1 MASETKKD
9 NIFGKEENVSSHVK
23 EVIGSITTRS
33 PENIISEYTFLSKS
47 YEELLGQTK
56 LVTSVSDRLQG
67 KLNRAYDKIQKFNSD
82 LESKNIELQETIDE
96 LTKARASKKAATI
109 VIVLAVLLFLIS
121 EGIIEPTVEANTT
134 NPYIGFAFKGVI
146 ALLIKPLETLVEKQ
160 LLKNATKNKR
170 NILEEAKLRAKESV
184 SK

>member
-9 NIFGKEENVSSHVK
+9 NIFGKEENVRNHVR
-23 EVIGSITTRS
+23 EVIETRASRS
-33 PENIISEYTFLSKS
+33 PENILDEYNILSKN

-67 KLNRAYDKIQKFNSD
+67 KLNKAYDKIQKINS
-82 LESKNIELQETIDE
+82 EIEARNIELQETIDE

-109 VIVLAVLLFLIS
+109 VIILAVMLFLVS
-121 EGIIEPTVEANTT
+121 EGVLEPIVEANTQ

-146 ALLIKPLETLVEKQ
+146 ALLIKPLESLVEKQ
-160 LLKNATKNKR
+160 LIKNAVKNKR
-170 NILEEAKLRAKESV
+170 NVVEEAKLKTKEV
-184 SK
+184 GLK

>member
-67 KLNRAYDKIQKFNSD
+67 KLNKAYDKIQKINSD
-82 LESKNIELQETIDE
+82 CFSVISSEEKSSNRMTVTI
-96 LTKARASKKAATI
+96 
-109 VIVLAVLLFLIS
+109 
-121 EGIIEPTVEANTT
+121 
-134 NPYIGFAFKGVI
+134 
-146 ALLIKPLETLVEKQ
+146 
-160 LLKNATKNKR
+160 ATK
-170 NILEEAKLRAKESV
+170 S
-184 SK
+184 